1 MDRKALNVSRSIS
14 DRLASQGAEAVV
26 VEGSWA
32 RGDSHGE
39 SDIDIYV
46 IGKGPRYRLERYQG
60 FLVSVSWTTTRKV
73 LQAFRDPS
81 KVGGII
87 PGWRNAVII
96 RDPNGTAKKLKQAA
110 QEWQWASLG
119 NKTNEWIAEEL
130 TGWAEEVHR
139 LIGNRRFKRKHA
151 AAVQR
156 SLLALH
162 LTPILA
168 VHHRV
173 LYDTE
178 NQLWDLVSA
187 KMGAEW
193 KQSQMVA
200 LGEGSQNFEETCKAA
215 LRLYAL
221 TAREVKQLLDE
232 RQYPVVA
239 HACEIAGY
247 SLEYGRAR

>member
-1 MDRKALNVSRSIS
+1 MVFK
-14 DRLASQGAEAVV
+14 
-26 VEGSWA
+26 GSWV
-32 RGDSHGE
+32 RGDSYHE
-39 SDIDIYV
+39 SDIDICA
-46 IGKGPRYRLERYQG
+46 IGKGPPYLLERYQD

-81 KVGGII
+81 EVGGIV
-87 PGWRNAVII
+87 PGWRNAVVM

-139 LIGNRRFKRKHA
+139 LVGNRRFKRKHA

-156 SLLALH
+156 SLLAIH
-162 LTPILA
+162 LAPILA

-178 NQLWDLVSA
+178 NQLWDLVTA

-193 KQSQMVA
+193 EQLQRVA
-200 LGEGSQNFEETCKAA
+200 LGESNQNFEDTCKAV

-247 SLEYGRAR
+247 SLEQGRAR

>member
-1 MDRKALNVSRSIS
+1 MAGGQMDREALNVSRSVS

-26 VEGSWA
+26 VSGSWV

-39 SDIDIYV
+39 SDIDIYA
-46 IGKGPRYRLERYQG
+46 IGRGPLYRLERYQG

-81 KVGGII
+81 EVGGII

-119 NKTNEWIAEEL
+119 NRTNEWIAEEL

-139 LIGNRRFKRKHA
+139 LIGNRWLKRKHA

-156 SLLALH
+156 SLLAVHMAPL
-162 LTPILA
+162 LA

-193 KQSQMVA
+193 KQSQGVA
-200 LGEGSQNFEETCKAA
+200 LGEGNQSFEDTCTAA

-221 TAREVKQLLDE
+221 TAREVKHLLDE

-247 SLEYGRAR
+247 SL